1 MVTYRG
7 VTDTEGRMIAFGV
20 DDNQSG
26 AYHDMGTWC
35 DFTFTSFPATEVV
48 VPEGKT
54 AFLFKTSSGLVVVR
68 TQEEVDA
75 DLVE

>member
-7 VTDTEGRMIAFGV
+7 VVDAGSVLIAFGV

-35 DFTFTSFPATEVV
+35 DFTFTEFPVSEVT
-48 VPEGKT
+48 VPEGVNV
-54 AFLFKTSSGLVVVR
+54 FLFKVSDGTIVAR

-75 DLVE
+75 DIPK

>member
-7 VTDTEGRMIAFGV
+7 VVDGSNRMIAFGV

-35 DFTFTSFPATEVV
+35 DFTFTEFPVSEVT
-48 VPEGKT
+48 VPEGVNV
-54 AFLFKTSSGLVVVR
+54 FLFKVSDGTIVVR
-68 TQEEVDA
+68 TKEEVNA
-75 DLVE
+75 DIPE